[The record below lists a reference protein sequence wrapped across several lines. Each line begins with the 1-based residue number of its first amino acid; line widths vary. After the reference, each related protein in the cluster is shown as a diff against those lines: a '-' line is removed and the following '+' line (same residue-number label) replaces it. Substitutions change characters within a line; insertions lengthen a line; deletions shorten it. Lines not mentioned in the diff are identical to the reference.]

1 MSSDGRYL
9 ATASEDKAV
18 IWNLA
23 TGKQVARMIHE
34 SEVLNVAFS
43 RCGQYAA
50 TVSSAGTALVWD
62 LTGNEPVKVT
72 RLIHDGPVRH
82 ALFSQDG
89 CYLATA
95 SEDKMAR
102 VWDLA
107 SGKEVSRI
115 IHPQG
120 VMEVAFNGRRLA
132 TACRDGKV
140 RVWLWH
146 PEDLIAEACSRL
158 TRNLTLEEWHQYL
171 GDDIAYERTC
181 LNLPEPE
188 A

>member
-1 MSSDGRYL
+1 MMVLCGMPSL
-9 ATASEDKAV
+9 AKTG
-18 IWNLA
+18 A
-23 TGKQVARMIHE
+23 TWLRQARIKRHE
-34 SEVLNVAFS
+34 
-43 RCGQYAA
+43 
-50 TVSSAGTALVWD
+50 
-62 LTGNEPVKVT
+62 
-72 RLIHDGPVRH
+72 I
-82 ALFSQDG
+82 
-89 CYLATA
+89 
-95 SEDKMAR
+95 
-102 VWDLA
+102 WDLA

-158 TRNLTLEEWHQYL
+158 TRNLTLEEWHQDL

-181 LNLPEPE
+181 PNLPEPE